1 MDSKILKL
9 SPKFSLVELEDS
21 VSLFGGKELLTVRLD
36 SQSETQIEEG
46 DARKHVAA
54 LWRMLTRGTT
64 REQVKSRFEGQVA
77 ATDLLIDHFISS
89 GIVVT
94 GAPDETI
101 DDSRI
106 ALESR
111 LGSSDLLETNRE
123 RQIAWRGPQARE
135 LSGAVPVEAAVAE
148 DSIFQICAGSIGYLR
163 EANEHMFRQAESW
176 LPVAPFDGHYQ
187 LVGPVIIPNVTPCF
201 ECVLTR
207 WASNTEFPTQYLKV
221 ADSTSIVRDSNL
233 ARITAALAER
243 MALRWIRHNDS
254 ATANAS
260 LVFVPSE
267 FALSQEPLFRVPRCR
282 VCGPGPYAGTRHAWQ
297 RP

>member
-1 MDSKILKL
+1 MDSTPILKL

-36 SQSETQIEEG
+36 SQSEPEIEDS
-46 DARKHVAA
+46 DARRHVAA
-54 LWRMLTRGTT
+54 LWRMLTCGTT
-64 REQVKSRFEGQVA
+64 REQVKSRFGGQFA
-77 ATDLLIDHFISS
+77 ATDLLIDHFIAN

-101 DDSRI
+101 EDSRI

-111 LGSSDLLETNRE
+111 LGSTDLLETNRE

-135 LSGAVPVEAAVAE
+135 LSEAAAE
-148 DSIFQICAGSIGYLR
+148 AAAPGDCIFQICAGSIGYLR
-163 EANEHMFRQAESW
+163 EVNEEMFRQAESW

-187 LVGPVIIPNVTPCF
+187 LIGPVIIPTVTPCF

-207 WASNTEFPTQYLKV
+207 WASNTEFPMQYTQV
-221 ADSTSIVRDSNL
+221 AEAASIARDRNL
-233 ARITAALAER
+233 ARITSALAER
-243 MALRWIRHNDS
+243 IALRWIRHNDS
-254 ATANAS
+254 AAANAS
-260 LVFVPSE
+260 LVFIPSE